1 MPSKIAM
8 VDFNK
13 CQPDKCTD
21 GVCTAARA
29 CEKKLMKQLEPYET
43 PMTQGSMCKA
53 CSDCV
58 KACPFDAVTIKV
70 I

>member
-13 CQPDKCTD
+13 CQPDMCEN
-21 GVCTAARA
+21 GVCTAAKA
-29 CEKKLMKQLEPYET
+29 CEKKLMKQLERYEP
-43 PMTQGSMCKA
+43 PMTKGSMCKA

-58 KACPFDAVTIKV
+58 KACPFGAVRIKV

>member
-13 CQPDKCTD
+13 CQPDMCEN
-21 GVCTAARA
+21 GVCLAAKA
-29 CEKKLMKQLEPYET
+29 CEKKLMKQLEPYEP
-43 PMTQGSMCKA
+43 PMMRGSMCKA
-53 CSDCV
+53 CTDCV
-58 KACPFDAVTIKV
+58 KACPLGAISIKV

>member
-13 CQPDKCTD
+13 CQPEQCEN
-21 GVCTAARA
+21 GMCLAAKA
-29 CEKKLMKQLEPYET
+29 CDKKLMKQLEPYEP
-43 PMTQGSMCKA
+43 PMTHASMCKA

-58 KACPFDAVTIKV
+58 KACPFDAISMKV